1 VKYPFLFFLLP
12 NNFITLTKNTIKRK
26 SFTQSIFVISNNTVM
41 KAIEHTKHIAKNI
54 IHLVYSTCTN
64 DLIVYSKQASNIE
77 LFILAFFIECNRL
90 FIADSIAM
98 NTLQKYY
105 FKRMQAYVTIKNNIT
120 DHKWF
125 EIKNTT
131 AELLFGNK
139 ILSGIYHKENS
150 IN

>member
-1 VKYPFLFFLLP
+1 MR
-12 NNFITLTKNTIKRK
+12 I
-26 SFTQSIFVISNNTVM
+26 
-41 KAIEHTKHIAKNI
+41 
-54 IHLVYSTCTN
+54 
-64 DLIVYSKQASNIE
+64 
-77 LFILAFFIECNRL
+77 
-90 FIADSIAM
+90 M

-131 AELLFGNK
+131 AELLFDNK